1 MVVVC
6 CVWFRVWCLLFGGA
20 MLVVR
25 CLLSVVCCGCFMFGS
40 VCAVLL
46 VVECC

>member
-1 MVVVC
+1 MC
-6 CVWFRVWCLLFGGA
+6 CFVFGCLLFGGA

-25 CLLSVVCCGCFMFGS
+25 CLLSVVCFGFSMVGS
-40 VCAVLL
+40 VCVVLL